1 MTPQP
6 LMAPSTELS
15 KWGPQ
20 EKEPGEGEQ
29 RNLLRLYCVLLLINF
44 LLEIIAGVLA
54 YVYYQQLNAE
64 LMDNLRDTMKK
75 GCPQPGHKGVTSAVD
90 RLQQEFYCCG
100 SNNLQDWQDSEWIR
114 LGQLETLIQEHLRIS
129 GAVGLGITCV
139 QVFSVPFTSC
149 RYRSLKLERCCPCP
163 REPALCVRRSSSR
176 CGDY

>member
-1 MTPQP
+1 MGCS
-6 LMAPSTELS
+6 AAF
-15 KWGPQ
+15 K
-20 EKEPGEGEQ
+20 EQ

-64 LMDNLRDTMKK
+64 LTDNLRDTMKK

-114 LGQLETLIQEHLRIS
+114 LGQVGGPMVPDSCCKTSLQHLQS
-129 GAVGLGITCV
+129 GGRLHHQAGDPHPGAPED
-139 QVFSVPFTSC
+139 QRGRGPGHH
-149 RYRSLKLERCCPCP
+149 
-163 REPALCVRRSSSR
+163 LCAGV
-176 CGDY
+176 